1 MVAFFR
7 ATTAA
12 LAVLVSATAAQAS
25 LQSTLS
31 APVEVAR
38 RSAGAV
44 GVAVIDVTSGEAV
57 YDFNAGQELIP
68 ASNTKLVTTAAALVA
83 LGPGY
88 QFVTPLLAN
97 GEVVDGVLHG
107 DLAVVGGGDPN
118 LSGRFHSGRPLAV
131 FESWIGR
138 LHELGIERVT
148 GGLYLVDGLFG
159 STYVHPSWPPE
170 QLDNWYEAP
179 VGALS
184 FNDNC
189 VLVQVRPGAPGGPV
203 EVELDPGV
211 GALVVENRATTGSSS
226 SGMSL
231 AIGRRPGSDVVE
243 IWGTLPAD
251 WPAVERWV
259 TVPDPAAYFGAAFG
273 HALATAGIEI
283 AGARRRLDEL
293 PPGDWRRLAELRSD
307 LLTTIEVTNRRSQNF
322 YAESLLKLLGAR
334 LCGEGTWEAGVD
346 AVGHAL
352 ARLGLDGPLRQADGS
367 GMSRDNRLAPS
378 DFTTLLTAMAD
389 HRYGGEFLRSLP
401 WGGQPETTLE
411 KRFRIAPYR
420 GNIFAKTGYLSGVT
434 ALSGYAKA
442 RSGRLYAFS
451 ILINGASGYAR
462 GRDLADAIVRTLIDA
477 G

>member
-1 MVAFFR
+1 M
-7 ATTAA
+7 A
-12 LAVLVSATAAQAS
+12 LLLAATAAQAS
-25 LQSTLS
+25 LQDTLS

-38 RSAGAV
+38 RAASAV
-44 GVAVIDVTSGEAV
+44 GVAVSDVTSGETV
-57 YDFNAGQELIP
+57 YGFNAEQQLIP

-118 LSGRFHSGRPLAV
+118 LSGRFRSGRPLAV
-131 FESWIGR
+131 FEPWIER

-159 STYVHPSWPPE
+159 SAYVHPSWPPE

-189 VLVQVRPGAPGGPV
+189 VLVQVRPGSPGGAV

-211 GALVVENRATTGSSS
+211 EALAVENRALTGSSS
-226 SGMSL
+226 SRMSL
-231 AIGRRPGSDVVE
+231 AIGRRTGSDVVE
-243 IWGTLPAD
+243 VWGTLPAD
-251 WPAVERWV
+251 WPTVERWV
-259 TVPDPAAYFGAAFG
+259 TVLDPAAYFGAAFG
-273 HALATAGIEI
+273 HALATAGIEV
-283 AGARRRLDEL
+283 AGARQRLDAL
-293 PPGDWRRLAELRSD
+293 PPGNWRRLAELRSD
-307 LLTTIEVTNRRSQNF
+307 LLTTVEVTNRRSQNF

-334 LCGEGTWEAGVD
+334 LLGDGTWEGGAA
-346 AVGHAL
+346 AVHQAL
-352 ARLGLDGPLRQADGS
+352 ARLGLDGPLQQADGS

-378 DFTTLLTAMAD
+378 DFTALLAAMAD
-389 HRYGGEFLRSLP
+389 HPYGGEFLRSLP

-411 KRFRIAPYR
+411 KRFRVAPYR
-420 GNIFAKTGYLSGVT
+420 GNVFAKTGYLSGVT
-434 ALSGYAKA
+434 ALSGYVKA

-462 GRDLADAIVRTLIDA
+462 GRDLADAIVRTLIDM